1 MSRLP
6 RIIYKNAIYHVYQRG
21 NNKEE
26 IFKNPKHKAVF
37 LKQIKDYRIVFDYE
51 LLAYVIMDNHYHLIV
66 KAGESSISQIMFN
79 INNSF
84 SKYLNENENR
94 VGHVFAGR
102 FNAKVVED
110 EIYLYTLLRY
120 IHRNPIK
127 AGICDMVNQ
136 YKWSSHLFY
145 KYAINNNFINT
156 REILQYASPDVKE
169 ALKFYNN
176 IVGFDSEN
184 DFEKDYDII
193 KSTFFPEQSEELSLP
208 ELIVE
213 KKIFRKSLEELF
225 NELFQGSE
233 VKKHILSGSKS
244 PRLTKYK
251 IDFIKKALEYKYTLK
266 EIGEFLKISESAVCR
281 LITRHI
287 K

>member
-37 LKQIKDYRIVFDYE
+37 LKQIKDYRQVFDYE
-51 LLAYVIMDNHYHLIV
+51 LLAYAIMDNHYHLMI
-66 KAGESSISQIMFN
+66 KAGESSISQVMFN

-84 SKYLNENENR
+84 CKYLNENEDR

-110 EIYLYTLLRY
+110 EVYLFTLLRY
-120 IHRNPIK
+120 IHRNPVK
-127 AGICDMVNQ
+127 AGLCDDVNK
-136 YKWSSHLFY
+136 YKWSSHVFY

-156 REILQYASPDVKE
+156 REILQYASPDLKE
-169 ALKFYNN
+169 SIRFYNN

-184 DFEKDYDII
+184 DFEKDYETI
-193 KSTFFPEQSEELSLP
+193 KSTFFPDQDEAAVLP
-208 ELIVE
+208 EILIE
-213 KKIFRKSLEELF
+213 KKIFRKSLEEIF
-225 NELFQGSE
+225 NELFSSE
-233 VKKHILSGSKS
+233 DVKKFIMAGSKS

-251 IDFIKKALEYKYTLK
+251 VEFIKKALNYKYTLK
-266 EIGEFLKISESAVCR
+266 EIGDFLKISESAVCR
-281 LITRHI
+281 LIN
-287 K
+287 KSLN